1 MNHLLKQLFL
11 LAFILVLAGCSKQPV
26 TTASDNDNFEV
37 ASVATVNIT
46 SGENQTALAD
56 KYGAKVIS
64 FHPEAGFAVLGFP
77 AGQLSTLTTTT
88 NTDFF
93 ASPEVQAAG
102 NKAWGSGKG
111 AWGGGMK
118 AWGSGKGAWGSGT
131 TSPTLPSENSAV
143 WSQINLYE
151 ATLAAKNFGAGIKV
165 AVIDTGLDTTHPIF
179 TGSLA
184 PSSEWKDFV
193 DNDTNPQEAGSSV
206 DAGYGH
212 GTAVAGIIL
221 QIAPKSIILPIRVL
235 DKDGKG
241 DLDDVIAAIDW
252 AVQKGAKVINLSL
265 GTDIYS
271 SSLQTML
278 AYAASKKVL
287 MTSSSGNEGILDK
300 GIFPAA
306 HMWTQGSSPIFPYLY
321 GVGSVTSGDIISSFS
336 NYGVS
341 STGFAP
347 GEAILTAYPSG
358 QMIQATGTSFASPM
372 MAGAL
377 ALALSDY
384 PYASEVKN
392 FHIFTRNTSA
402 DRSSARDM
410 WNKNYTARG
419 TWNIGF
425 GLLDVAGLVKNA
437 NGQGN
442 MLGSVQM
449 QDFDFWTWTS
459 NATLVNGVG
468 YGGSTGLQINGVG
481 GIGQVVTGL
490 RPNTNYRFSVFTRV
504 ANASQNA
511 RIGVRNFGGTEKM
524 QFFTNTTGN
533 WTSITFTTGAGSTS
547 AEVYIWKDAGTAA
560 AFGDWFILERY

>member
-46 SGENQTALAD
+46 SGENLTALAD

-206 DAGYGH
+206 DAAYGH
-212 GTAVAGIIL
+212 GTAVAGLIL
-221 QIAPKSIILPIRVL
+221 QVAPKATILPLRVL
-235 DKDGKG
+235 DKDGSG
-241 DLDDVIAAIDW
+241 DLDDVVAAMDW
-252 AVQKGAKVINLSL
+252 AMQKGAKIINLSL
-265 GTDIYS
+265 GSIGYS
-271 SSLQTML
+271 DALHTMAKL
-278 AYAASKKVL
+278 AASRDVIVVA
-287 MTSSSGNEGILDK
+287 SSGNAGSSDLT
-300 GIFPAA
+300 FPARMTYWNA
-306 HMWTQGSSPIFPYLY
+306 ADERIFTKLY
-321 GVGSVTSGDIISSFS
+321 GVGSVNSNDVISQFS
-336 NYGVS
+336 NYGVDS
-341 STGFAP
+341 AGYAP
-347 GEAILTAYPSG
+347 GENLYTAYPG
-358 QMIQATGTSFASPM
+358 EAMVQATGTSFAAPLYS
-372 MAGAL
+372 GAL
-377 ALALSDY
+377 ALALSDT
-384 PYASEVKN
+384 PSLSALN
-392 FHIFTRNTSA
+392 LFTGFVNTSSS
-402 DRSSARDM
+402 RSWSRGM
-410 WNKNYTARG
+410 WTKNAARG
-419 TWNIGF
+419 VYDIGS
-425 GLLDVAGLVKNA
+425 GLLDVGGLVA
-437 NGQGN
+437 FAQGWHN
-442 MLGSVQM
+442 RVGNPHFAWG
-449 QDFDFWTWTS
+449 FDFWSWQV
-459 NATLVNGVG
+459 NASTVSVNGDPAMRVVG
-468 YGGSTGLQINGVG
+468 RGGWGQVITGLQPNSTYKVGAMMRVTNQAETSWLGVKNYG
-481 GIGQVVTGL
+481 GLDSSVAVQNITATWREVTFKTG
-490 RPNTNYRFSVFTRV
+490 PN
-504 ANASQNA
+504 
-511 RIGVRNFGGTEKM
+511 
-524 QFFTNTTGN
+524 
-533 WTSITFTTGAGSTS
+533 STS
-547 AEVYIWKDAGTAA
+547 AEIYVWKEYGAGAVV
-560 AFGDWFILERY
+560 GDSFSVWKQ